1 MLKKEN
7 RKLRSTPMSTLW
19 ILYIELASMAIF
31 WYLYI
36 NLLLAIPDFQTRV
49 LFVLL
54 SHSISLLLHVQ
65 ITISHFG

>member
-1 MLKKEN
+1 M
-7 RKLRSTPMSTLW
+7 W
-19 ILYIELASMAIF
+19 ILYLELASMAIF

>member
-7 RKLRSTPMSTLW
+7 RKLRSTPTSTMW
-19 ILYIELASMAIF
+19 ILYLELASMAIF